1 MPSRE
6 LCKKADARSVRHV
19 TLKLPENHPG
29 YQPGDHLEVLPPNDP
44 ALVKMVLEALQ
55 LREDAAVRWNLHKV
69 EKKWRNVNLGKDARW
84 WEKLPPVHLTAGLVL
99 RYFPDLASPPGRKAC
114 AALAQLA
121 KSPAKDEL
129 TLLGSDAEQ
138 HKLKVTSIQ
147 LSLAELIHKYRA
159 ELECQVGDILM
170 IAKPLAPRRY
180 SVSSNP
186 ESLQD
191 KRFVTVTV
199 GQVVYTTGTGRV
211 HRGLAST
218 QLGNMAVGEA
228 IPGNVKTMQS
238 NFHLPEDR
246 SAPIIMV
253 GPGTGL
259 APMMGFLQQREA
271 LLKKGIK
278 VGHATLF
285 FGCRARDED
294 YLYQEELQGHL
305 QSGALSKLH
314 VAFSRESGQKVYVQD
329 KIWEEREA
337 VWKLLQDPKCTVF
350 ICGDARAMAPDV
362 KRAFQKVVESGGK
375 SSSSAANMIATMV
388 ESGRYI
394 EDVWA

>member
-1 MPSRE
+1 
-6 LCKKADARSVRHV
+6 
-19 TLKLPENHPG
+19 
-29 YQPGDHLEVLPPNDP
+29 
-44 ALVKMVLEALQ
+44 MVLKVLQ
-55 LREDAAVRWNLHKV
+55 ISADAAVRWNLNKMQ
-69 EKKWRNVNLGKDARW
+69 KWRNVNLGKDARW
-84 WEKLPPVHLTAGLVL
+84 WEKLPHVHLTAGLVL
-99 RYFPDLASPPGRKAC
+99 QYFPDLASPPGRKAC
-114 AALAQLA
+114 KALAELA
-121 KSPAKDEL
+121 TNPEAKEEL
-129 TLLGSDAEQ
+129 QLLGKCAEQ
-138 HKLKVTSIQ
+138 HKAKVASVG
-147 LSLAELIHKYRA
+147 LSLAELIQSYEGKLQC
-159 ELECQVGDILM
+159 EVGDILM

-191 KRFVTVTV
+191 KRLVTVTV
-199 GQVVYTTGTGRV
+199 GQVEYTTGTGRL

-218 QLGNMAVGEA
+218 RLGNMVVGET

-238 NFHLPEDR
+238 NFHLPQDR

-271 LLKKGIK
+271 LLQKGTKI
-278 VGHATLF
+278 GHATLF

-294 YLYQEELQGHL
+294 YLYEEELQGHL
-305 QSGALSKLH
+305 KSGALSKLH

-329 KIWEEREA
+329 KIWEERDA
-337 VWKLLQDPKCTVF
+337 VWKLLQDPTCTVF
-350 ICGDARAMAPDV
+350 VCGDARAMAPDV
-362 KRAFQKVVESGGK
+362 KRAFQKVAESGGR
-375 SSSSAANMIATMV
+375 SSSSAANMVAAMV